1 MCQIQVIAEPEV
13 SVFVDYEVS
22 PVPSQCV
29 AELAAYLQKA
39 VWGQERRADEDIR
52 VTNLYGTS
60 SGEQNLV
67 RYQFGDLQEA
77 EMRMDE
83 IGELIQQALEA
94 WGQTTNCL
102 ED

>member
-1 MCQIQVIAEPEV
+1 MCQIQEIAAPTV
-13 SVFVDYEVS
+13 SVFVDFEIN

-29 AELAAYLQKA
+29 AELSAYLQQA
-39 VWGQERRADEDIR
+39 VWAQERRADEDIR
-52 VTNLYGTS
+52 VTNVYGNLS
-60 SGEQNLV
+60 AEQNLV

-83 IGELIQQALEA
+83 IGELIQQALQA